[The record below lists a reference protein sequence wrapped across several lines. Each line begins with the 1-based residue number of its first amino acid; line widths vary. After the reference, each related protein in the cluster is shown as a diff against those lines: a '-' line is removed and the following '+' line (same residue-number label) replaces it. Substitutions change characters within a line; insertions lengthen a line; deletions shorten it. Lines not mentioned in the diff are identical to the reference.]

1 MTGWPAMQTPDIR
14 DLLKSRFGY
23 DEFRPLQA
31 DIIQTVLAGRD
42 ALVLMPTGGGKSL
55 CYQLPALCLEGLT
68 LVVSPLIALMKDQ
81 VDALRANG
89 VAAAYINSMVPPR
102 DARAIYRDAS
112 LGRLKILYIA
122 PERLP
127 VPSFGDF
134 LKSVRVSQ
142 IAIDE
147 AHCISEWGHDF
158 RPDYRNLHVLRERF
172 PDTPVMALTA
182 TATAQVRDD
191 IVEQLAIPDARRF
204 VASFDRHNLTYI
216 VRPKR
221 GAFEALLALLRQHA
235 HGSAIVYCLSRQD
248 TENLAAD
255 LTAEGIQ
262 ALPYHAGLDPSVR
275 RTTQDQFI
283 QDEVSV
289 VTATIA
295 FGMGIDKPDIR
306 LIVHYRLPKTLE
318 GYYQETG
325 RAGRDGLPSTCV
337 LFFGASDRHAL
348 AGFIERTEDES
359 ERVRARQKLQQM
371 VKYGQLQTCRRAFL
385 LEYFGED
392 YDQTA
397 CGGCDVCLSE
407 REDFDATEIAQKI
420 LSAIIR
426 TGERFGAAHVIQ
438 VLRGSRAR
446 RLRDQGHDRLS
457 VHGIA
462 RDHDRVELYDIVS
475 LLEDAGLVRHSGD
488 RYRSLVVT
496 RQGRDFLRRREPLT
510 LTRVKRED
518 VDPPQPQPA
527 VVDLDFDRDLFAR
540 LRDLRFRLAQARSVP
555 PYVIF
560 GDRSLQEMA
569 HYLPQTRQSF
579 SNISGVG
586 RVKLHDFADDFL
598 QVIGDYADSR
608 GLAERPRPQRRTR
621 RTRSTPRAG
630 PTYRQTLDLLR
641 SGLSISDVSRRR
653 GLAEATIMSHLEHLI
668 AAGETLPLEREL
680 PAPERVTRISEAFAR
695 TQSPALAPVRQLLG
709 DDYAY
714 EELRL
719 VRAWLDQQR
728 RQSPPESGPSAD
740 VPPP

>member
-1 MTGWPAMQTPDIR
+1 MRKPDIH
-14 DLLKSRFGY
+14 DLLKTRFGY

-31 DIIQTVLAGRD
+31 EIIQTVLAGRD

-55 CYQLPALCLEGLT
+55 CYQLPALCLDGLT

-89 VAAAYINSMVPPR
+89 VAAAYVNSMVPPR
-102 DARAIYRDAS
+102 EARRIYMAARAGHLR
-112 LGRLKILYIA
+112 ILYIA

-127 VPSFGDF
+127 VPSFNEF
-134 LKSVRVSQ
+134 LGSVRVSQ

-191 IVEQLAIPDARRF
+191 IVEQLAIPNARRF
-204 VASFDRHNLTYI
+204 VASFDRQNLTYI

-248 TENLAAD
+248 TEDLATD
-255 LTAEGIQ
+255 LTDEGIQ
-262 ALPYHAGLDPSVR
+262 ALPYHAGLDPAVR
-275 RTTQDQFI
+275 RTTQDRFI
-283 QDEVSV
+283 RDDVSV

-306 LIVHYRLPKTLE
+306 LVVHYRMPKTLE

-348 AGFIERTEDES
+348 AGFIERMDDEA

-371 VKYGQLQTCRRAFL
+371 VKYGQLQTCRRAYL
-385 LEYFGED
+385 LNYFGED
-392 YDQTA
+392 YNQTT

-407 REDFDATEIAQKI
+407 REEFDATEIAQKI

-426 TGERFGAAHVIQ
+426 TGESFGAAHVIR

-446 RLRDQGHDRLS
+446 RVREAGHDRLS

-462 RDHDRVELYDIVS
+462 RDQDRVDLYDIVS
-475 LLEDAGLVRHSGD
+475 LLENAGLVRHSGD
-488 RYRSLVVT
+488 RYRSLTVT
-496 RQGRDFLRRREPLT
+496 PEGRDFLRRRLPLT
-510 LTRVKRED
+510 LTRVKPD
-518 VDPPQPQPA
+518 DADSPQPQPE
-527 VVDLDFDRDLFAR
+527 VGQLDFDRDLFAH
-540 LRDLRFRLAQARSVP
+540 LRDLRFRLAQARNVP

-569 HYLPQTRQSF
+569 HYLPQSRASF

-586 RVKLHDFADDFL
+586 RVKLNEFADDFL
-598 QVIGDYADSR
+598 AVIRDYAEPL
-608 GLAERPRPQRRTR
+608 GLDERPQPQRRTR
-621 RTRSTPRAG
+621 RRRVSRRLG
-630 PTYRQTLDLLR
+630 PTYRETLDLFE
-641 SGLSISDVSRRR
+641 SGLSIKDISDRRKLSEDTIVS
-653 GLAEATIMSHLEHLI
+653 HVEHLV
-668 AAGETLPLEREL
+668 ASGENLTLEREL
-680 PAPERVTRISEAFAR
+680 PPPERLTRMEQAFAEAASWNL
-695 TQSPALAPVRQLLG
+695 TPVRNLLG
-709 DDYAY
+709 DDYSY
-714 EELRL
+714 RELRL
-719 VRAWLDQQR
+719 VRAWLDQQGR
-728 RQSPPESGPSAD
+728 MKGQDSDRNAE
-740 VPPP
+740 PPPP

>member
-1 MTGWPAMQTPDIR
+1 MRTPDIH
-14 DLLKSRFGY
+14 DLLKTRFGY

-31 DIIQTVLAGRD
+31 EIIQTVLDGRD

-89 VAAAYINSMVPPR
+89 VAAAFVNSTAPPR
-102 DARAIYRDAS
+102 EIRSAYAAARM
-112 LGRLKILYIA
+112 GQLKILYIA

-127 VPSFGDF
+127 VPSFNEF
-134 LKSVRVSQ
+134 LRSVRVSQ

-158 RPDYRNLHVLRERF
+158 RPDYRNLHVLRQRF
-172 PDTPVMALTA
+172 PETPVMALTA

-191 IVEQLAIPDARRF
+191 IVQQLAIPNARRF
-204 VASFDRHNLTYI
+204 VASFDRQNLTYI

-221 GAFEALLALLRQHA
+221 GAFEELLALLRQHA
-235 HGSAIVYCLSRQD
+235 KGSAIVYCLSRQD
-248 TENLAAD
+248 TEDLASD
-255 LTAEGIQ
+255 LTDEGIQ
-262 ALPYHAGLDPSVR
+262 ALPYHAGLDPQVR
-275 RTTQDQFI
+275 RTTQDRFI
-283 QDEVSV
+283 RDDVSV

-306 LIVHYRLPKTLE
+306 LVVHYRLPKTLE

-348 AGFIERTEDES
+348 AGFIERMDDEA
-359 ERVRARQKLQQM
+359 ERVRARQKLEQM
-371 VKYGQLQTCRRAFL
+371 IRYGQLQTCRRAFL

-392 YDQTA
+392 YDQAA

-407 REDFDATEIAQKI
+407 REEFDATEVAQKI

-426 TGERFGAAHVIQ
+426 TGERFGAAHVLR

-446 RLRDQGHDRLS
+446 RVLAAGHDRLS

-462 RDHDRVELYDIVS
+462 RGHDRVELYEIVS
-475 LLEDAGLVRHSGD
+475 LLENAGLIRHSGD
-488 RYRSLVVT
+488 RYRSLTVT
-496 RQGRDFLRRREPLT
+496 REGRDFLRRRQPLT
-510 LTRVKRED
+510 LTRVKPDE
-518 VDPPQPQPA
+518 VDSPQPQTGI
-527 VVDLDFDRDLFAR
+527 DRFDFDRDLFAR
-540 LRDLRFRLAQARSVP
+540 LRDVRFRLAQARNVP

-569 HYLPQTRQSF
+569 HSLPQSRASF

-586 RVKLHDFADDFL
+586 RVKLNEFADDFL
-598 QVIGDYADSR
+598 AVIRDYAKPL
-608 GLAERPRPQRRTR
+608 GLEERPKALARTGRDRATR
-621 RTRSTPRAG
+621 RRGS
-630 PTYRQTLDLLR
+630 TYRQTLDLLL
-641 SGLSISDVSRRR
+641 SGLSISEISQRRQ
-653 GLAEATIMSHLEHLI
+653 LTESTIMSHLERLI
-668 AAGETLPLEREL
+668 ASGETLPLEREL
-680 PAPERVTRISEAFAR
+680 PPQERLTRIEQAFAEAKSWNL
-695 TQSPALAPVRQLLG
+695 TPVRELLG
-709 DDYAY
+709 DDFSY

-719 VRAWLDQQR
+719 VRAWLDQQGR
-728 RQSPPESGPSAD
+728 MNGQESDRNAE
-740 VPPP
+740 PPPP

>member
-1 MTGWPAMQTPDIR
+1 MQTPDIH
-14 DLLKSRFGY
+14 DLLKTRFGY

-31 DIIQTVLAGRD
+31 EIIQTVLDGRD

-55 CYQLPALCLEGLT
+55 CYQLPALCLDGLT

-89 VAAAYINSMVPPR
+89 VAAAYVNSSVPPR
-102 DARAIYRDAS
+102 EIRSVYAAARA
-112 LGRLKILYIA
+112 GQLKILYIA

-127 VPSFGDF
+127 TPGFRRF
-134 LKSVRVSQ
+134 LESVSVSQ

-158 RPDYRNLHVLRERF
+158 RPDYRNLHVLREGF

-182 TATAQVRDD
+182 TATVQVRDD
-191 IVEQLAIPDARRF
+191 IVEQLSIPRARRF
-204 VASFDRHNLTYI
+204 VASFDRQNLTYI

-221 GAFEALLALLRQHA
+221 DAFEALLALLRQHA

-248 TENLAAD
+248 TEDLAAD
-255 LTAEGIQ
+255 LTAQGIQ

-275 RTTQDQFI
+275 RTTQDRFI
-283 QDEVSV
+283 RDDVSV

-348 AGFIERTEDES
+348 AGFIERMDDEA
-359 ERVRARQKLQQM
+359 ERQRARRKLHQM
-371 VKYGQLQTCRRAFL
+371 VRYGQLQTCRRAYL

-397 CGGCDVCLSE
+397 CGGCDICLSE
-407 REDFDATEIAQKI
+407 REEFDATEIAQKI

-426 TGERFGAAHVIQ
+426 TGERFGAAHVIR

-446 RLRDQGHDRLS
+446 RVLEPGHHRLS

-475 LLEDAGLVRHSGD
+475 LLEGAGLVRHSGD

-496 RQGRDFLRRREPLT
+496 GNGRDFLRQRQPLT
-510 LTRVKRED
+510 LTRVKPEEEE
-518 VDPPQPQPA
+518 VDAPQPQPG
-527 VVDLDFDRDLFAR
+527 VDQLDFDRDLFDR
-540 LRDLRFRLAQARSVP
+540 LRDLRFQLAQARKVP

-560 GDRSLQEMA
+560 DDRSLQEMA
-569 HYLPQTRQSF
+569 YCLPRSRESF
-579 SNISGVG
+579 SNIFGVG

-598 QVIGDYADSR
+598 QVIGDYAESQ
-608 GLAERPRPQRRTR
+608 GLAERPRPQGRTK
-621 RTRSTPRAG
+621 RTRSTPRKG
-630 PTYRQTLDLLR
+630 STQRQTLELLL
-641 SGLSISDVSRRR
+641 SGLSISEVSQRR
-653 GLAEATIMSHLEHLI
+653 GLTEATIMSHVEHLI

-680 PAPERVTRISEAFAR
+680 PVPERVTRISEAFAR
-695 TQSPALAPVRQLLG
+695 TQSPALTPVRQLLG
-709 DDYAY
+709 DDVSF
-714 EELRL
+714 EELRI

-728 RQSPPESGPSAD
+728 RQSPLQSAPRAD
-740 VPPP
+740 SPPP

>member
-1 MTGWPAMQTPDIR
+1 MRKPDIH
-14 DLLKSRFGY
+14 DLLKTRFGY

-31 DIIQTVLAGRD
+31 EIIQTVLAGRD

-55 CYQLPALCLEGLT
+55 CYQLPALCLDGLT

-89 VAAAYINSMVPPR
+89 VAAAYVNSMVPPR
-102 DARAIYRDAS
+102 EARRIYMAARAGHLR
-112 LGRLKILYIA
+112 ILYIA

-127 VPSFGDF
+127 VPSFNEF
-134 LKSVRVSQ
+134 LGSVRVSQ

-191 IVEQLAIPDARRF
+191 IVEQLAIPRARRF
-204 VASFDRHNLTYI
+204 VASFDRQNLTYI

-248 TENLAAD
+248 TEDLAAD
-255 LTAEGIQ
+255 LIAQGIQ
-262 ALPYHAGLDPSVR
+262 ALPYHAGLDPQVR
-275 RTTQDQFI
+275 RTTQDRFI
-283 QDEVSV
+283 RDDVSV

-306 LIVHYRLPKTLE
+306 LVVHYRMPKTLE

-348 AGFIERTEDES
+348 AGFIERMDDEA

-371 VKYGQLQTCRRAFL
+371 VKYGQLQTCRRAYL
-385 LEYFGED
+385 LNYFGED
-392 YDQTA
+392 YNQTT

-407 REDFDATEIAQKI
+407 REEFDATEIAQKI

-426 TGERFGAAHVIQ
+426 TGESFGAAHVIR

-446 RLRDQGHDRLS
+446 RVREAGHDRLS

-462 RDHDRVELYDIVS
+462 RDQDRVDLYDIVS
-475 LLEDAGLVRHSGD
+475 LLENAGLVRHSGD
-488 RYRSLVVT
+488 RYRSLTVT
-496 RQGRDFLRRREPLT
+496 PEGRDFLRRRLPLT
-510 LTRVKRED
+510 LTRVKPD
-518 VDPPQPQPA
+518 DTDSPQPQPE
-527 VVDLDFDRDLFAR
+527 VGQLDFDRDLFAH
-540 LRDLRFRLAQARSVP
+540 LRDLRFRLAQARNVP

-569 HYLPQTRQSF
+569 HYLPQSRASF

-586 RVKLHDFADDFL
+586 RVKLNEFADDFL
-598 QVIGDYADSR
+598 AVIRDYAEPL
-608 GLAERPRPQRRTR
+608 GLDERPQPQRRTR
-621 RTRSTPRAG
+621 RRRASRRLG
-630 PTYRQTLDLLR
+630 PTYRETLDLFE
-641 SGLSISDVSRRR
+641 SGLSIKDISDRRKLSEDTIVS
-653 GLAEATIMSHLEHLI
+653 HVEHLV
-668 AAGETLPLEREL
+668 ASGENLTLEREL
-680 PAPERVTRISEAFAR
+680 PPPERLARMEQAFAEAASWNL
-695 TQSPALAPVRQLLG
+695 TPVRNLLG
-709 DDYAY
+709 DDYSY
-714 EELRL
+714 GELRL
-719 VRAWLDQQR
+719 VRAWLDQQGR
-728 RQSPPESGPSAD
+728 MKGQDSDRNAE
-740 VPPP
+740 PPPP

>member
-1 MTGWPAMQTPDIR
+1 MRTPDIH
-14 DLLKSRFGY
+14 DLLKTRFGY

-31 DIIQTVLAGRD
+31 EIIQTVLDGRD

-89 VAAAYINSMVPPR
+89 VAAAFVNSTVPPR
-102 DARAIYRDAS
+102 EIQSAYAAARTGQI
-112 LGRLKILYIA
+112 KILYVA

-127 VPSFGDF
+127 VPSFNEF
-134 LKSVRVSQ
+134 LRSVRVSQ

-158 RPDYRNLHVLRERF
+158 RPDYRNLHFLRQRF
-172 PDTPVMALTA
+172 PETPVMALTA
-182 TATAQVRDD
+182 TATVQVRDD
-191 IVEQLAIPDARRF
+191 IVDQLAIPNARRF
-204 VASFDRHNLTYI
+204 VASFDRQNLTYI

-221 GAFEALLALLRQHA
+221 GAFEELLALLRQHA
-235 HGSAIVYCLSRQD
+235 NGSAIVYCLSRQD
-248 TENLAAD
+248 TEDLAAD
-255 LTAEGIQ
+255 LTDEGIQ
-262 ALPYHAGLDPSVR
+262 ALPYHAGLDPQVR
-275 RTTQDQFI
+275 RTTQDRFI
-283 QDEVSV
+283 RDDVSV

-306 LIVHYRLPKTLE
+306 LVVHYRLPKTLE

-348 AGFIERTEDES
+348 AGFIERMENEP

-371 VKYGQLQTCRRAFL
+371 VRYGQLQTCRRAFL

-392 YDQTA
+392 YGQAT

-407 REDFDATEIAQKI
+407 REEFDATEIAQKI

-426 TGERFGAAHVIQ
+426 TGERFGAAHVLR

-446 RLRDQGHDRLS
+446 RVLEAGHDRLS

-462 RDHDRVELYDIVS
+462 RGHDRVDLYEIVS
-475 LLEDAGLVRHSGD
+475 LLENAGLIRHSGD
-488 RYRSLVVT
+488 RYRSLTVT
-496 RQGRDFLRRREPLT
+496 REGRDFLRRRQPLT
-510 LTRVKRED
+510 LTRIRPDE
-518 VDPPQPQPA
+518 VDSPQPQPG
-527 VVDLDFDRDLFAR
+527 VDHFDFDRDLFAR
-540 LRDLRFRLAQARSVP
+540 LRDLRFRLAQARNVP
-555 PYVIF
+555 PYVVF

-569 HYLPQTRQSF
+569 HYLPQSRASF

-586 RVKLHDFADDFL
+586 RVKLNEFADDFL
-598 QVIGDYADSR
+598 ADIRDYAEPL
-608 GLAERPRPQRRTR
+608 GLEERPRTRGRTHRDRATR
-621 RTRSTPRAG
+621 RPGS
-630 PTYRQTLDLLR
+630 TYRQTLDLLL
-641 SGLSISDVSRRR
+641 SGLSISEISQRRQ
-653 GLAEATIMSHLEHLI
+653 LTETTIMSHLERLI
-668 AAGETLPLEREL
+668 ASGETLPLEREL
-680 PAPERVTRISEAFAR
+680 PPQERLTRIEQAFADAKSWNL
-695 TQSPALAPVRQLLG
+695 TPVRELLG
-709 DDYAY
+709 DDFSY

-719 VRAWLDQQR
+719 VRAWLDQQGR
-728 RQSPPESGPSAD
+728 MKGQDSDRNAE
-740 VPPP
+740 PPPP

>member
-1 MTGWPAMQTPDIR
+1 MQTPDIH
-14 DLLKSRFGY
+14 DLLKTRFGY

-55 CYQLPALCLEGLT
+55 CYQLPALCLDGLT

-89 VAAAYINSMVPPR
+89 VAAAFINSMIPPR
-102 DARAIYRDAS
+102 RTRAIYRDAWA
-112 LGRLKILYIA
+112 GRLKILYIA

-127 VPSFGDF
+127 VPSFNDF
-134 LKSVRVSQ
+134 LASVSVSQ

-204 VASFDRHNLTYI
+204 VASFDRQNLTYV

-221 GAFEALLALLRQHA
+221 GAFEALLALLREHTD
-235 HGSAIVYCLSRQD
+235 GSAIVYCLSRQD

-255 LTAEGIQ
+255 LTAQGIQ
-262 ALPYHAGLDPSVR
+262 ALPYHAGLDPAVR
-275 RTTQDQFI
+275 RTTQDRFI
-283 QDEVSV
+283 RDDVSV

-348 AGFIERTEDES
+348 AGFIERIDDEA
-359 ERVRARQKLQQM
+359 ERERARRKLQQM
-371 VKYGQLQTCRRAFL
+371 VKYGQLQTCRRAYL

-392 YDQTA
+392 YDQPA
-397 CGGCDVCLSE
+397 CDGCDVCLSE
-407 REDFDATEIAQKI
+407 REEFDATEIAQKI

-426 TGERFGAAHVIQ
+426 TGERFGAEHVIQ
-438 VLRGSRAR
+438 VLRGGRAR
-446 RLRDQGHDRLS
+446 RLRAAGHDRLS

-496 RQGRDFLRRREPLT
+496 RNGRDFLRQRQPLT
-510 LTRVKRED
+510 LTRVKPEEEE
-518 VDPPQPQPA
+518 VDSPQPQPGI
-527 VVDLDFDRDLFAR
+527 DQLDFDRDLFDS
-540 LRDLRFRLAQARSVP
+540 LRDLRFQLAQARKVP

-560 GDRSLQEMA
+560 DDRSLQEMA
-569 HYLPQTRQSF
+569 YYLPQSRESF

-598 QVIGDYADSR
+598 HVIRDHAESR
-608 GLAERPRPQRRTR
+608 GLVERPRPTGRTR
-621 RTRSTPRAG
+621 RTRSTAR
-630 PTYRQTLDLLR
+630 TSSTQRQTLDLLR
-641 SGLSISDVSRRR
+641 GGLSISEVSQRR
-653 GLAEATIMSHLEHLI
+653 GLTEGTIMSHLEHLI
-668 AAGETLPLEREL
+668 AAGETLPLERVL
-680 PAPERVTRISEAFAR
+680 PAQERVRRISEAFAR
-695 TQSPALAPVRQLLG
+695 TQSPALTPVKDILG
-709 DDYAY
+709 DDYSY

-719 VRAWLDQQR
+719 VRAWLDQQGR
-728 RQSPPESGPSAD
+728 LPDQHSDRGANSRSA
-740 VPPP
+740 